1 MQEQVELAARIKRM
15 DEKMEE
21 FKQITRQMDEA
32 NMSKLREELKSQMT
46 QREFELA
53 KQRKESKGLS
63 LTGTTP

>member
-1 MQEQVELAARIKRM
+1 
-15 DEKMEE
+15 MEE